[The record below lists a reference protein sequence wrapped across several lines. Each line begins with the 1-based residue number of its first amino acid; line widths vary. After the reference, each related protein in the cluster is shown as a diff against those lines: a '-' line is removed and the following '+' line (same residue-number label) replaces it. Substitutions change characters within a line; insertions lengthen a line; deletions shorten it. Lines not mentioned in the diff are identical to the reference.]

1 MRRPLLQ
8 LSTAVLL
15 ALAAT
20 ASVVP
25 VVSAECFMGPT
36 PDIRQYRGQRGF
48 VFTGR
53 VASIS
58 NRPTRSAAGDSVPFE
73 WEAVLDIVHVYRG
86 RVDEPL
92 VIDSWYSG
100 CSSLNVRGL
109 RPGEEILV
117 AYGGKFFPDP
127 PTDPELWGPLLI
139 WQRDGTAWRFHQA
152 ALSHRASNFPPE
164 ARRATTTEAI
174 LRLVAPGA
182 TPDTATSGPG
192 KTVPPQPPAPLIAFG
207 ALSTLGLA
215 FALRRR
221 TAPGQGAP
229 AETSPTG

>member
-1 MRRPLLQ
+1 MQ
-8 LSTAVLL
+8 LGTAALL

-20 ASVVP
+20 ASAVP

-36 PDIRQYRGQRGF
+36 PDIRQYRGPGGF

-58 NRPTRSAAGDSVPFE
+58 DRPTRSAAGDSVPFE
-73 WEAVLDIVHVYRG
+73 WEVALDIVHVYRG
-86 RVDEPL
+86 RVDDPL

-100 CSSLNVRGL
+100 CSSLNVSGL
-109 RPGEEILV
+109 RPGEEVLV
-117 AYGGKFFPDP
+117 AYGGKFYPDP

-139 WQRDGTAWRFHQA
+139 WQRDGLAWRFHQA

-182 TPDTATSGPG
+182 APDTATSG
-192 KTVPPQPPAPLIAFG
+192 KEETVPPQPLAPLLALG
-207 ALSTLGLA
+207 ALSTIGLA
-215 FALRRR
+215 LALGRRDR
-221 TAPGQGAP
+221 PEQRAP
-229 AETSPTG
+229 AETSRTS